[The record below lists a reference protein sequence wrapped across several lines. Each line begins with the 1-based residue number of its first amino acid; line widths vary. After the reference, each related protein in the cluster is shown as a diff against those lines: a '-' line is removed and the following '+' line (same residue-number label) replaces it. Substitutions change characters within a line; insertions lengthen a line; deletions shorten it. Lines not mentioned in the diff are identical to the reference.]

1 MNAWNDDRIRRA
13 IGALMRWGVVLTV
26 ATAFAGGVMY
36 LRSCG
41 AAVPDYSV
49 FRGEPPEL
57 RTVAGIAREAFSLNP
72 LGLIQFGLLLLIAIP
87 LARIAFSLALFAL
100 QRDLVYVAATLVT
113 LSVVLLGLARG
124 GTDTV
129 VPPDRFRPMCTAS
142 GGERLPDLE
151 R

>member
-13 IGALMRWGVVLTV
+13 IGTLMRWGVVLTV

-41 AAVPDYSV
+41 SSVPDYSV

-57 RTVAGIAREAFSLNP
+57 RTVAGIAREAFALNP
-72 LGLIQFGLLLLIAIP
+72 PGLIQFGLLLLIAIP
-87 LARIAFSLALFAL
+87 LTRIAFSLVLFAL

-113 LSVVLLGLARG
+113 LSVVLLGLAREG
-124 GTDTV
+124 PDTV